1 MLTEHGHGGFD
12 EFYLARR
19 KHDLLL
25 GSERK
30 KEGGYTMGRRWPCPF
45 VVESV
50 IAIVII
56 YVKKFFLAFE

>member
-1 MLTEHGHGGFD
+1 MIFSLGAKGK
-12 EFYLARR
+12 R
-19 KHDLLL
+19 K
-25 GSERK
+25 
-30 KEGGYTMGRRWPCPF
+30 GGYATGRRWPCPY